1 MSLDATTF
9 AYLRDLVRE
18 RSGIVLGDDKVYL
31 IETRLSPLVRSQNLA
46 GLPALAAALRGKPFG
61 PLHKAVIEAMT
72 TNETFF
78 FRDLHPFEAL
88 KKEVLPPMVA
98 ARRAQRRL
106 SVWCAAASSGQ
117 EPYTLAMI
125 IREHFPEV
133 LTWQLQMIATD
144 ISVEMIA
151 RCKKGLYSQ
160 LEVNRGLP
168 APLLIKNF
176 TKSEMDWQIKEELR
190 RMVDFRE
197 LNLLESWP
205 FQPQSLDIVFCRNVL
220 IYFDV
225 ETKKK
230 ILGRI
235 RTLLRPDGFLFLGG
249 AETTLNLDDGFERAP
264 YEKAGCYRLR
274 KP

>member
-1 MSLDATTF
+1 MSLDPATF
-9 AYLRDLVRE
+9 GYLRDLVRE

-31 IETRLSPLVRSQNLA
+31 IETRLSPLIRSQNIA
-46 GLPALAAALRGKPFG
+46 GLPALAAALRGQPFG
-61 PLHKAVIEAMT
+61 ALHKAVIEAMT

-88 KKEVLPPMVA
+88 KKEVLPPLVA
-98 ARRAQRRL
+98 ARRAGRRL
-106 SVWCAAASSGQ
+106 SMWCAAASSGQ
-117 EPYTLAMI
+117 EPYTIAMVL
-125 IREHFPEV
+125 REHFPEV
-133 LTWQLQMIATD
+133 LAWTTQFVATD
-144 ISVEMIA
+144 ISAEMIA
-151 RCKKGLYSQ
+151 RCRKGLYTQ

-168 APLLIKNF
+168 APLLIKHF
-176 TKSEMDWQIKEELR
+176 TKSEMDWQIKDELR

-197 LNLLESWP
+197 LNLLDAWP

-235 RTLLRPDGFLFLGG
+235 RTLLRPDGALFLGG